1 MNFCLQVVDFLAPI
15 FYNNYHLFMST
26 PSKGSINMTTFLDV
40 LHPEF
45 WMVIAAFIVALTGI
59 LFFVVSVEEVA
70 HSK

>member
-1 MNFCLQVVDFLAPI
+1 
-15 FYNNYHLFMST
+15 MSK

-70 HSK
+70 YSK